1 MPSPA
6 IPARCFNHPDLPAI
20 ARCVRCGKAVC
31 ASCSTRWEGMH
42 HCNSCL
48 AAQRAAEPDRTAV
61 ARAVGL
67 ALLGLAVAGGV
78 TLLLAIAGAILARAF

>member
-1 MPSPA
+1 MPSSA
-6 IPARCFNHPDLPAI
+6 RPARCFNHPDVPAL

-48 AAQRAAEPDRTAV
+48 AARRAAEPDRPAL
-61 ARAVGL
+61 ARAVAL

-78 TLLLAIAGAILARAF
+78 TVLRAIAGAVLARVF